1 MHLPS
6 LHPGCLHASNFF
18 YNCFEWI
25 MCFSFSAPQFYAK
38 ILHIVTTQ
46 DFTLS
51 YNDAEHSLKVRHY
64 KYKNLCE
71 KSCQMIIIDKLMLIL
86 TERQY
91 LFMGHQLSFE
101 KCSSQT
107 WQMKMTAYA
116 WPQEWKKTDQ
126 TLTLV
131 IELKMLPV
139 HQMPKQHTEHRL
151 KSEELS

>member
-1 MHLPS
+1 
-6 LHPGCLHASNFF
+6 
-18 YNCFEWI
+18 

-107 WQMKMTAYA
+107 
-116 WPQEWKKTDQ
+116 
-126 TLTLV
+126 
-131 IELKMLPV
+131 
-139 HQMPKQHTEHRL
+139 
-151 KSEELS
+151 